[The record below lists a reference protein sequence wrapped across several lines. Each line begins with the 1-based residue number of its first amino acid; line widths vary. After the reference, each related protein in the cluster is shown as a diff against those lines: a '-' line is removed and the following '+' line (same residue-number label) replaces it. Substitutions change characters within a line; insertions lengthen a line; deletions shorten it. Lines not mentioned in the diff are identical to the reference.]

1 VQTVPLTSVL
11 HRDTLAMIVGG
22 KTFGRGEECFR
33 DGRVLGVQAAGG
45 ELAGLVKP
53 QEDGRHPYE
62 VRIWVK
68 EDGLAFDCTCP
79 MGTSDRVCKHTVAV
93 TIAHLEQERL
103 KVDQQLDAL
112 REKLMDLSLNQL
124 FEGLLER
131 ARVDRSVLTAL
142 EELVD

>member
-45 ELAGLVKP
+45 ELAGLEKP
-53 QEDGRHPYE
+53 QEDGRPPYE

>member
-1 VQTVPLTSVL
+1 MQTVPLTSVL

-33 DGRVLGVQAAGG
+33 EGRVLGVQAAGG

-53 QEDGRHPYE
+53 QEDGRPPYE

-79 MGTSDRVCKHTVAV
+79 MGESDRVCKHTVAV

-103 KVDQQLDAL
+103 KVDQQLDSL

-142 EELVD
+142 EELVE

>member
-1 VQTVPLTSVL
+1 
-11 HRDTLAMIVGG
+11 
-22 KTFGRGEECFR
+22 
-33 DGRVLGVQAAGG
+33 
-45 ELAGLVKP
+45 VKP
-53 QEDGRHPYE
+53 QEDGRPPYE

>member
-53 QEDGRHPYE
+53 QEDGRSPYE

>member
-45 ELAGLVKP
+45 ELAGLVKA
-53 QEDGRHPYE
+53 QEDGRPPYE

>member
-1 VQTVPLTSVL
+1 MQTVPLTSVL

-53 QEDGRHPYE
+53 QEDGRPPYE

>member
-53 QEDGRHPYE
+53 QEDGRPPYE

>member
-1 VQTVPLTSVL
+1 MQTVPLTSVL

-53 QEDGRHPYE
+53 QEDGRSPYE

>member
-1 VQTVPLTSVL
+1 
-11 HRDTLAMIVGG
+11 
-22 KTFGRGEECFR
+22 
-33 DGRVLGVQAAGG
+33 
-45 ELAGLVKP
+45 
-53 QEDGRHPYE
+53 
-62 VRIWVK
+62 
-68 EDGLAFDCTCP
+68 